1 MGVITWVSFPTQKCN
16 GSISTNAKLFSG
28 TEEQQLRDTR
38 FFGSPETV
46 DDGNYPFGALDED
59 EEREYGN
66 SLPRAT
72 FGGNRAFISHQGSLQ
87 ILKSINFK
95 LCNQRSNSK
104 FFPGMMMGL
113 GKRGG
118 ARGLI
123 SHQGD
128 FFPVGIQEFFH
139 PR

>member
-128 FFPVGIQEFFH
+128 FFPVGIQ
-139 PR
+139 